1 MEQNNNHR
9 IPWAVGDLMFARK
22 NDKHFISK
30 DEMDTTVYLALL
42 DFAWQLSSGMT
53 VERIIVNGP
62 ALVIFWKDGDKTV
75 VKCHDED
82 FDIEKGIAMAIAKR
96 VLGSRNKMN
105 KLIKM
110 VEYQDESQDKA
121 PTSLKGKNILQ
132 VIFDELSS
140 KEE

>member
-1 MEQNNNHR
+1 MEQNHE
-9 IPWAVGDLMFARK
+9 IHWEPGDLMFSRR
-22 NDKHFISK
+22 NSKHFISI
-30 DEMDTTVYLALL
+30 DEMDAMVAFALV
-42 DFAWQLSSGMT
+42 DFAKRSASSLT

-62 ALVIFWKDGDKTV
+62 ALVVFWKDGDKTV

-82 FDIEKGIAMAIAKR
+82 FDIEKGIAMALAKR
-96 VLGSRNKMN
+96 VWGSRNKMN

-110 VEYQDESQDKA
+110 AEYQDESQNKK

>member
-1 MEQNNNHR
+1 MEQNHE
-9 IPWAVGDLMFARK
+9 IHWEPGDFMFARK
-22 NDKHFISK
+22 NDKHFFVNR
-30 DEMDTTVYLALL
+30 DEMDATVYLALF
-42 DFAWQLSSGMT
+42 DFAARYASSMT

-62 ALVIFWKDGDKTV
+62 ALVVFWKDGDKTV

-82 FDIEKGIAMAIAKR
+82 FDIEKGIAMALAKR
-96 VLGSRNKMN
+96 VWGSRNKMN

-110 VEYQDESQDKA
+110 AEYQDEDQNKK

>member
-1 MEQNNNHR
+1 MEQNHT
-9 IPWAVGDLMFARK
+9 IHWEPGDFMFARK
-22 NDKHFISK
+22 NGKHFVST
-30 DEMDTTVYLALL
+30 DEMDATVYLALF
-42 DFAWQLSSGMT
+42 DFAASLSSGMT

-62 ALVIFWKDGDKTV
+62 ALVVFWKDGDKTV

-110 VEYQDESQDKA
+110 VEYQDESQNKA
-121 PTSLKGKNILQ
+121 PTSLKGKSILQ
-132 VIFDELSS
+132 IIFDELSS